1 MPKANT
7 KLKGHTPGGLRW
19 RNAGESAPLA
29 LPFRT
34 RTPMASA
41 RRSARSLPSMRS
53 HRGGSRKKSQKKNR
67 TRKH

>member
-19 RNAGESAPLA
+19 RNAGESAPPA

-41 RRSARSLPSMRS
+41 RRRARSLP
-53 HRGGSRKKSQKKNR
+53 RGGSRKKSQKKNR